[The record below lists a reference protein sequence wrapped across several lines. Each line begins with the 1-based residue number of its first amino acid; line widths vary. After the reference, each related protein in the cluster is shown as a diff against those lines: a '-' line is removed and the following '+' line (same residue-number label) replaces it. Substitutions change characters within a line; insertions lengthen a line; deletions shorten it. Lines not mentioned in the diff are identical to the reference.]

1 MAMLTSSISFLVLL
15 MDTSTDILD
24 HLQFLLVRKESNGSF
39 QGELSRLLK
48 ANWIQSQP
56 KLSLIVTEEYKI

>member
-1 MAMLTSSISFLVLL
+1 MAMSTSSISFLVLL

-24 HLQFLLVRKESNGSF
+24 HLQLLPVPKESNGSF

-56 KLSLIVTEEYKI
+56 ELHSIIIEEYKI